1 MRSFKLTAFTGILL
15 FVASLLLTTARDYA
29 FAAEGVMVRDHR
41 SKPIVRDHRSPQG
54 VMVRDHRSK
63 PIVRDHRSPQGV
75 TVRDHRSGAAT
86 ASSPGGVTVTQK
98 GGTVRGDVYVRVPG
112 VGKVRVPGL

>member
-29 FAAEGVMVRDHR
+29 FAAE
-41 SKPIVRDHRSPQG
+41 G